1 MKSILSLFVIVAVG
15 LGACVDIPEFG
26 DAPEI
31 TGSAISQF
39 TEYDSLGQKDI
50 ETVVIAIDF
59 QDGDGDLG
67 TDPSDPTLDTWGN
80 YELYTATLQDDDTWK
95 ESILSEDVRIV
106 FPDLKPGGKPG
117 PIKGTLYFNIRYLYS
132 GSAVMTTKRFKVK
145 IRDRAFNESAQ
156 ITTDT
161 VIVPAFTN

>member
-1 MKSILSLFVIVAVG
+1 MKPILSLFVIIAVG
-15 LGACVDIPEFG
+15 LISCVDIPDFG

-39 TEYDSLGQKDI
+39 TEYDSLGKKAI
-50 ETVVIAIDF
+50 ETVVLALDF

-67 TDPSDPTLDTWGN
+67 TEAEDPNLDTWGN
-80 YELYTATLQDDDTWK
+80 YELVTGTLQEDNTWK
-95 ESILSEDVRIV
+95 ESILSQDVRIV

-117 PIKGTLYFNIRYLYS
+117 PIKGKLYFNIRYNYS
-132 GSAVMTTKRFKVK
+132 NSAVLTTMRYKVK
-145 IRDRAFNESAQ
+145 IRDRALNESAQ

-161 VIVPAFTN
+161 VIVPAFNN

>member
-15 LGACVDIPEFG
+15 LSGCVDIPDFG

-31 TGSAISQF
+31 TGNSVSQF
-39 TEYDSLGQKDI
+39 TEYDSLGKKDI
-50 ETVVIAIDF
+50 ETVVITLDF

-67 TDPSDPTLDTWGN
+67 TDPSDPNLENWGN
-80 YELYTATLQDDDTWK
+80 YELVTSTLQADNTWS
-95 ESILSEDVRIV
+95 EGILSEDVRIV

-117 PIKGTLYFNIRYLYS
+117 PIKGKLYFNIRYFYS
-132 GSAVMTTKRFKVK
+132 GNAVMMTKRYKVK
-145 IRDRAFNESAQ
+145 IRDRALNESAQ

-161 VIVPAFTN
+161 VIVPAFEN